1 MKLTAEQS
9 KYIIDYLINEGL
21 EYKEFID
28 EMHDH
33 LIDSIEAKMSDGLNF
48 AQALGETGGA
58 FDDEIY
64 RTCKL
69 DFLPACGLRALEKK
83 YLKAYSKGTK
93 QEFYQLLKSDPF
105 SIVNVLIMC
114 VIVILGVAIHRSGI
128 SALWLVFASIVSY
141 LSVFF
146 YLFYKSVGKVVLSHA
161 IINFISNKRDRVRTV
176 DVDAVLKIFQSI
188 SHLIFLM
195 PYFIF
200 LASSFAIYFPIINEV
215 LTPTVN
221 AYLSLGLLAVLLIYS
236 AAMLQ
241 FIHRKKLVEK

>member
-58 FDDEIY
+58 FENEIY
-64 RTCKL
+64 RTWKL
-69 DFLPACGLRALEKK
+69 DFLPARGLRDLEKK
-83 YLKAYSKGTK
+83 YLKVYAKGTTQK
-93 QEFYQLLKSDPF
+93 FYQLLKSDPF

-114 VIVILGVAIHRSGI
+114 VIVILGVAINRSGI

-176 DVDAVLKIFQSI
+176 DVDATHKTYRSTFY
-188 SHLIFLM
+188 LILSVPYLM
-195 PYFIF
+195 FFVY
-200 LASSFAIYFPIINEV
+200 SSAVYFPVISNV
-215 LTPTVN
+215 FTPTAN
-221 AYLSLGLLAVLLIYS
+221 AYLVLAFLAVLLIYS
-236 AAMLQ
+236 VAMLQ